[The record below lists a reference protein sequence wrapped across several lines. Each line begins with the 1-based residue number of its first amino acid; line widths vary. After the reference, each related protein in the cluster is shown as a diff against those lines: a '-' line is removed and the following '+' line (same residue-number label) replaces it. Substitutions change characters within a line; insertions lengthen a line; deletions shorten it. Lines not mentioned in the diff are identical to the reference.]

1 MLIVVSGGNFVHKQ
15 LYFLSPNRRPLE
27 LDTDGIWCVM
37 PASFP
42 ENYTVKT
49 TNPKKPKVTVSYPG
63 AMLNIMVKVRRQRF
77 AVNSSPNSYLS
88 ASHLCNKFRLLA
100 KCYDDVS

>member
-1 MLIVVSGGNFVHKQ
+1 MLIIVSRGNFVHKQ

-63 AMLNIMVKVRRQRF
+63 AMLNIMVKVRLQRF
-77 AVNSSPNSYLS
+77 TVNSRTKSNLR
-88 ASHLCNKFRLLA
+88 ASHLCTKFRLLA
-100 KCYDDVS
+100 KCCDDVS